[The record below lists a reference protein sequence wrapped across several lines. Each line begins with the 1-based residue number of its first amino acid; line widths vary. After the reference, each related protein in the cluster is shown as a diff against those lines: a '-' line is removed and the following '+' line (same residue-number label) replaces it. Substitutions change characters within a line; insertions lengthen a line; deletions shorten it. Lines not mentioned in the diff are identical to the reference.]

1 MCTVKKSTLRKFGA
15 NRPGAN
21 FPTWRREERDIW
33 AVGKLSV
40 EATMGKGGDLQS
52 KAAFSS
58 LPRLRKDLEH
68 VRKEEGEGPH
78 RQNPTAAGGAWR
90 LPRKGG
96 LWFTTSVAWLSQRG
110 RGLSPS

>member
-1 MCTVKKSTLRKFGA
+1 MGGGQTKRGG
-15 NRPGAN
+15 N
-21 FPTWRREERDIW
+21 D
-33 AVGKLSV
+33 
-40 EATMGKGGDLQS
+40 GKGGDLQS

-68 VRKEEGEGPH
+68 VRKEEGGGPH
-78 RQNPTAAGGAWR
+78 RQNPTAAGGSWR